1 MKIKV
6 CTWKMCSERFSEYII
21 SRIENDKER
30 FNLKDIEIE
39 KTPCMWNCKQWPNI
53 VIDNDKHARM
63 NPLKTS
69 DLIFKKLKNKNA
81 NK

>member
-21 SRIENDKER
+21 TRIKNDTTR

-39 KTPCMWNCKQWPNI
+39 QTPCMWRCKEGPNV
-53 VIDNDKHARM
+53 VIENEKFSRM
-63 NPLKTS
+63 NPLKIS
-69 DLIFKKLKNKNA
+69 DLITKKKKKKNA